1 MKAADIFTAEG
12 ALDVEKFLVIPREG
26 VESYMLDRSF
36 YIIIDILVIPREG
49 VESAASRADA
59 YNPALM

>member
-1 MKAADIFTAEG
+1 
-12 ALDVEKFLVIPREG
+12 
-26 VESYMLDRSF
+26 MLDRSF